1 MAQGEFVCGDTVR
14 DGNGNAYATVQ
25 IGALCWTTSN
35 MRAVSYADGTPIA
48 KAMIYNSE
56 RYNDTVANLAN
67 FGRLYTW
74 FSAVNVPEGDD
85 VKPAKDTAGFVRGVC
100 PEGWHIPTVAEM
112 QDLRSVPE
120 EDLHSTDFWVLPNA
134 NTNSTGFSEVP
145 GGKFSAELDRF
156 EGLYT
161 NSYMWTDSATSSE
174 WVVACNSRY
183 FCDKASE
190 ESIRKHDALSVR
202 CVFAMEICPLVTTLA
217 ADECDIIDTTA
228 VLKGSATD
236 LEGTLQEYGIVWGLT
251 KNALTNTQLSTSIT
265 NGKFEAKI
273 AGLPACGDTVY
284 YAAFVKQSSCS
295 ETVYG
300 DTMMFVVCGRGQ
312 DAKPCLFTPTVTDH
326 ENNVYNTV
334 QIGTQCWMKENMR
347 CKTSPKGKLL
357 AGDTNRVPNYY
368 WADTTTTHP
377 GYDKFVTPYY
387 YDNIHSVIPFE
398 IRGLL
403 YNWVGA
409 LDTVLLSPTEAS
421 FENRRGICPEGW
433 HIPSA
438 KEWEILED
446 YVSEKWMCADTD
458 MYIAKALAA
467 NDYWDINPYLGS
479 DANECM
485 PYFEMSSN
493 NASGFSAIPGGLFY
507 PPTAMPSSCFGHT
520 DMNGYFWTASSE
532 FGTFDKGAAHY
543 LTISYGSE
551 NLWSNY
557 GKYKNVGKSVR
568 CVQNNDCNKDC
579 PMETFT
585 HKATFTPDSVI
596 LEGRTKYVPGVVS
609 DYGFIWG
616 IDKNMLVNEVNSTT
630 GASHNKRQSSRAYYF
645 NTSIK
650 GLVLT
655 PCDTIWY
662 VAFAKSSECEDYT
675 YGDTLFFVNSSQS
688 CPGTPTV
695 RDHEGNVYNTV
706 KIGNQCWTRENMRA
720 RTSPKSLMKIWS
732 HNNHPESAYTPY
744 CFDLDSL
751 SVSSY
756 TWLREIPKKEYGL
769 LYNWPAA
776 MDTTFTSAE
785 AMNNVSFTNR
795 RGICPEGWHVPTKGE
810 FEEMIN
816 YVNSVECYRCNGGE
830 LSIAKSMAAQNY
842 WRESTNECVPGNDM
856 YANNAT
862 GFSAIPAAYVP
873 NSYYI
878 GQVDGAHFWTSTNS
892 VDNPFSNGIHG
903 AFDFWLLG
911 FRDYWLNARNS
922 KSNGISV
929 RCLKDSDCPE
939 VSTIAPDEC
948 NVSDTAATLKG
959 KATRLKGETED
970 HGFVW
975 GTSKNNM
982 TNTLN
987 GTDVD
992 TIASDG
998 TFAGRITNMPPCGDT
1013 LYYMTYVKQSL
1024 CSETVYG
1031 DTMMF
1036 IVCGRGQDAK
1046 PCLFTPTVTDHEG
1059 NVYNTVQIG
1068 TQCWMKE
1075 NMRVRTLP
1083 SGRDLTN
1090 GGTDT
1095 SSYVPYFYDD
1105 TASTNTIPLK
1115 DRGYYYNWAAALDT
1129 TFTTMENVTFHN
1141 RRGICPE
1148 GWHIPSSLE
1157 FTILAGHVESK
1168 PAYFCNNDSANV
1180 GKSMSSAQYWISHNP
1195 GDWSEGT
1202 GGSRIEE
1209 CAPSVNQETN
1219 NSTGFSGVPSGY
1231 LTYPYGGAPAPKIIH
1246 VGNYAMFWLSS
1257 ESYSKSNAAEWMLHH
1272 AYGSLL
1278 YGGSHKS
1285 NGNPVRCI
1293 KDECFYPADSCP
1305 TVTTLGAIDTLD
1317 GKIRLKGSIDG
1328 IMSLTSSE
1336 GFVYGSAKD
1345 DMSKTVRNYMY
1356 NFDKN
1361 SIWAVVDDISICD
1374 TIWYAAF
1381 AKSITCD
1388 EYVYGDTLFFVAKPA
1403 PQDCGKVY
1411 DHEGN
1416 EYNTVKLGNQC
1427 WTKENMRCRTSPK
1440 RYLKPATAS
1449 SNSDTVFYYALYS
1462 NNDTSSIPFVDRGIL
1477 YNWPGALDT
1486 TATDFIEGSFVNRR
1500 GICPEGWHIPSK
1512 DEWET
1517 MLQFVKDNLSDC
1529 YDCGENGKGLAKAL
1543 SSQKYWEEYDRN
1555 CTPGNNPKD
1564 NNESGFSA
1572 VPSGGAN
1579 DIKFFFSHQSALFWT
1594 STSSHED
1601 STYSDGKHLA
1611 YQCAVTFD
1619 TSLVYHGYH
1628 DLKWGGRSVRCVKDE
1643 QCIGVATAVVDST
1656 VTSTSVTVGGKIYD
1670 ADMSKVSSFGVYYGD
1685 NPDPINNGYKAE
1697 AMDIDAGGNF
1707 WIPLQDLLYCRD
1719 NPLYVVAFAES
1730 SNCAQPVYGQVFEVI
1745 LKAQVE
1751 HCGTVTDVDG
1761 NVYNTV
1767 KLGSQCWMQEN
1778 LRVTRYQND
1787 DGTPGD
1793 EIQLFVTGEITVNAP
1808 NADVLKGRIM
1818 NYADSSLVE
1827 KYGYLYTWNAMMND
1841 APASNDNPSGVRG
1854 ICPVGWH
1861 APSNKEWNQLHDYVK
1876 SQYLQYGCNCDSNFL
1891 GKSFVSPNIR
1901 SNENECYVG
1910 YNTKTNNATGFTAL
1924 PVDVYHDGN
1933 TPQNPENGYGVWFWS
1948 TRDYEYSDNDI
1959 RGWCFYT
1966 MSSNSNM
1973 RYSVWT
1979 KGVGIS
1985 VRCLRDETISTT
1997 PKVTTSSVYN
2007 VSPTSADCGGN
2018 ISFDG
2023 GAEVVERGLCYSMS
2037 KNPTIDDSK
2046 IVLGSGVGDFSTTLS
2061 GLSSGTLYY
2070 IRAYATN
2077 SEGTAYGEN
2086 VMVMPGNRDSQP
2098 CEGTPTM
2105 QDADSN
2111 VYNTVQIGD
2120 QCWMRENLRATKYS
2134 DGESIAISDSL
2145 LSDLVAYR
2153 YNPGGDAS
2161 NVGEYGYLYNWAA
2174 VLHGEEA
2181 SNTNPNPVQGLC
2193 PAGWHVP
2200 TNDEFEK
2207 LFTYVSSQEVWNCDG
2222 RKSYIAKHLAAS
2234 STSWKSSGV
2243 RGECQIGYDYT
2254 QNNATNFSLL
2264 PAGTIFSN
2272 HSGYNLGT
2280 YTYLWTSTYST
2291 NIITTDK
2298 DPVVCI
2304 LSTYYSNVRIQRGSN
2319 IYALSVRCL
2328 KDN

>member
-1 MAQGEFVCGDTVR
+1 
-14 DGNGNAYATVQ
+14 
-25 IGALCWTTSN
+25 
-35 MRAVSYADGTPIA
+35 
-48 KAMIYNSE
+48 MIYNSE

-74 FSAVNVPEGDD
+74 WSAVNVPEGDD
-85 VKPAKDTAGFVRGVC
+85 VKPAKDTAGFVQGVC

-183 FCDKASE
+183 FCNKASE
-190 ESIRKHDALSVR
+190 ESVRKGDGLSVR
-202 CVFAMEICPLVTTLA
+202 CVRVYEICSEVVTIDA
-217 ADECDIIDTTA
+217 IDTA
-228 VLKGSATD
+228 EGRVKLKGMISD
-236 LEGTLQEYGIVWGLT
+236 LAGTVESSGFVWGLSDT
-251 KNALTNTQLSTSIT
+251 AIT
-265 NGKFEAKI
+265 NIVNSATRGADIFSLVE
-273 AGLPACGDTVY
+273 GVNPCDTIWF
-284 YAAFVKQSSCS
+284 AAFAKTSKCT
-295 ETVYG
+295 ETIYG
-300 DTMMFVVCGRGQ
+300 DTLWFRFPIDMSDSATCAPIGDALPCPGIPVVY
-312 DAKPCLFTPTVTDH
+312 DH
-326 ENNVYNTV
+326 EGNEYNTV
-334 QIGTQCWMKENMR
+334 KIGNQCWTKENMR
-347 CKTSPKGKLL
+347 CETSPKGHLKF
-357 AGDTNRVPNYY
+357 GENYASHRY
-368 WADTTTTHP
+368 A
-377 GYDKFVTPYY
+377 YY
-387 YDNIHSVIPFE
+387 YGTPTDFPLKD
-398 IRGLL
+398 RGYF
-403 YNWVGA
+403 YNWGGA
-409 LDTVLLSPTEAS
+409 MDTVEIGDINTQLEYP
-421 FENRRGICPEGW
+421 RRGICPEGW
-433 HIPSA
+433 HIPSNE
-438 KEWEILED
+438 EWMALID
-446 YVSEKWMCADTD
+446 YVKTQ
-458 MYIAKALAA
+458 
-467 NDYWDINPYLGS
+467 
-479 DANECM
+479 EC
-485 PYFEMSSN
+485 Y
-493 NASGFSAIPGGLFY
+493 ACG
-507 PPTAMPSSCFGHT
+507 
-520 DMNGYFWTASSE
+520 D
-532 FGTFDKGAAHY
+532 D
-543 LTISYGSE
+543 SE
-551 NLWSNY
+551 N
-557 GKYKNVGKSVR
+557 V
-568 CVQNNDCNKDC
+568 
-579 PMETFT
+579 
-585 HKATFTPDSVI
+585 
-596 LEGRTKYVPGVVS
+596 
-609 DYGFIWG
+609 
-616 IDKNMLVNEVNSTT
+616 
-630 GASHNKRQSSRAYYF
+630 
-645 NTSIK
+645 
-650 GLVLT
+650 
-655 PCDTIWY
+655 
-662 VAFAKSSECEDYT
+662 AKSLASKLYWNYHED
-675 YGDTLFFVNSSQS
+675 
-688 CPGTPTV
+688 CCA
-695 RDHEGNVYNTV
+695 
-706 KIGNQCWTRENMRA
+706 IGND
-720 RTSPKSLMKIWS
+720 P
-732 HNNHPESAYTPY
+732 
-744 CFDLDSL
+744 
-751 SVSSY
+751 
-756 TWLREIPKKEYGL
+756 
-769 LYNWPAA
+769 
-776 MDTTFTSAE
+776 
-785 AMNNVSFTNR
+785 SF
-795 RGICPEGWHVPTKGE
+795 
-810 FEEMIN
+810 
-816 YVNSVECYRCNGGE
+816 
-830 LSIAKSMAAQNY
+830 
-842 WRESTNECVPGNDM
+842 
-856 YANNAT
+856 NNAT
-862 GFSAIPAAYVP
+862 GFSAVP
-873 NSYYI
+873 VGVGMTMLVWGSGYTTSFWSSTL
-878 GQVDGAHFWTSTNS
+878 VDFEDGYRKAGVITFGYGS
-892 VDNPFSNGIHG
+892 VKIDTIYGSQSLHQNV
-903 AFDFWLLG
+903 
-911 FRDYWLNARNS
+911 
-922 KSNGISV
+922 V
-929 RCLKDSDCPE
+929 RCIKDSDCPE

-948 NVSDTAATLKG
+948 NVSDTTATLKG
-959 KATRLKGETED
+959 KATRLKGETKD

-987 GTDVD
+987 GTNVD
-992 TIASDG
+992 TIAADG
-998 TFAGRITNMPPCGDT
+998 TFEGRITNMPPCGDT
-1013 LYYMTYVKQSL
+1013 LYYMAYAKQSL
-1024 CSETVYG
+1024 CDETVYG
-1031 DTMMF
+1031 DTMMI

-1129 TFTTMENVTFHN
+1129 TFTTVENVTFHN

-1219 NSTGFSGVPSGY
+1219 NATGFSGVPSGY
-1231 LTYPYGGAPAPKIIH
+1231 LTYPYGGALAPKIIH

-1293 KDECFYPADSCP
+1293 KDECFYPTDSCP

-1403 PQDCGKVY
+1403 LQDCGKVY

-1440 RYLKPATAS
+1440 GYLKPATAS

-1517 MLQFVKDNLSDC
+1517 MLQSVKDNLSDC

-1670 ADMSKVSSFGVYYGD
+1670 ANMDKITSYGVYYGD

-1778 LRVTRYQND
+1778 LRVTRYQKD
-1787 DGTPGD
+1787 DGTPED
-1793 EIQLFVTGEITVNAP
+1793 EITLGTAYHSDGV
-1808 NADVLKGRIM
+1808 GRM
-1818 NYADSSLVE
+1818 LPEDDSSKVV
-1827 KYGYLYTWNAMMND
+1827 KYGYLYSWLAAMNN
-1841 APASNDNPSGVRG
+1841 APASNTNPSGVRG
-1854 ICPVGWH
+1854 ACPVGWH
-1861 APSNKEWNQLHDYVK
+1861 VPSNKEWNQLQDFVK
-1876 SQYLQYGCNCDSNFL
+1876 SQYLQYGCNCDSNYL
-1891 GKSFVSPNIR
+1891 AKSFCSTEWD
-1901 SNENECYVG
+1901 SDTAECAVG
-1910 YNTKTNNATGFTAL
+1910 NNPKTNNATGFSAQ
-1924 PVDVYHDGN
+1924 PASVYTNSPHKV
-1933 TPQNPENGYGVWFWS
+1933 GYDAWFWS
-1948 TRDYEYSDNDI
+1948 SREYEEDPWGPATI
-1959 RGWCFYT
+1959 RGWAMCLRSYYT
-1966 MSSNSNM
+1966 NF
-1973 RYSVWT
+1973 RWSVWT
-1979 KGVGIS
+1979 KGTGAS
-1985 VRCLRDETISTT
+1985 VRCVRDESVLNV
-1997 PKVTTSSVYN
+1997 PRVSTSSVNN
-2007 VSPTSADCGGN
+2007 VSNASADFKG
-2018 ISFDG
+2018 IVSFDG
-2023 GAEVVERGLCYSMS
+2023 GADVTERGFCYATTP
-2037 KNPTIDDSK
+2037 NPTTDDSK
-2046 IVLGSGVGDFSTTLS
+2046 VMMGNGTGEFMTTVG
-2061 GLSSGTLYY
+2061 GLVPGTLYCV
-2070 IRAYATN
+2070 RAFATN
-2077 SEGTAYGEN
+2077 SEGTAYGN
-2086 VMVMPGNRDSQP
+2086 SVMVMPGNRDSQP

-2105 QDADSN
+2105 QDADGN

-2120 QCWMRENLRATKYS
+2120 QCWMKENLRVTKYA
-2134 DGESIAISDSL
+2134 DGTLIGLSDSL
-2145 LSDLVAYR
+2145 ASETVAYR
-2153 YNPGGDAS
+2153 YCPGGNTT
-2161 NVGEYGYLYNWAA
+2161 NVEVYGYLYNWAA
-2174 VLHGEEA
+2174 VMNGEEA
-2181 SNTNPNPVQGLC
+2181 SNTNPNIIQGIC
-2193 PAGWHVP
+2193 PTGWHMP
-2200 TNDEFEK
+2200 TQNDFDK
-2207 LFTYVSSQEVWNCDG
+2207 LLGYVRSQSKWNCNDD
-2222 RKSYIAKHLAAS
+2222 KYQMAKYLAANTTWAS
-2234 STSWKSSGV
+2234 SSYAS
-2243 RGECQIGYDYT
+2243 ECAVNHNLY
-2254 QNNATNFSLL
+2254 QNNSTGFSAVAAGNFS
-2264 PAGTIFSN
+2264 ISN
-2272 HSGYNLGT
+2272 NITNTYAAKNLGNSGSLWVAT
-2280 YTYLWTSTYST
+2280 YKENNMDIDDTPLYYFLNSSSS
-2291 NIITTDK
+2291 
-2298 DPVVCI
+2298 VVGVNE
-2304 LSTYYSNVRIQRGSN
+2304 TGKR
-2319 IYALSVRCL
+2319 YAHSVRCL

>member
-1 MAQGEFVCGDTVR
+1 MKRTITFLMLLLMAGAAMAQGEFVCGDTVR

-74 FSAVNVPEGDD
+74 WSAVNVPEGDD
-85 VKPAKDTAGFVRGVC
+85 TKPAKDTAGFVQGVC

-190 ESIRKHDALSVR
+190 ESIRKGDALSVR
-202 CVFAMEICPLVTTLA
+202 CVMVYEICSEVVTIDA
-217 ADECDIIDTTA
+217 IDTA
-228 VLKGSATD
+228 EGRVRLKGMISD
-236 LEGTLQEYGIVWGLT
+236 LAGTVESSGFVWGLSDT
-251 KNALTNTQLSTSIT
+251 AITNTVNSATRGADIFSLVEGV
-265 NGKFEAKI
+265 N
-273 AGLPACGDTVY
+273 PCDTIWF
-284 YAAFVKQSSCS
+284 AAFAKTSKCT
-295 ETVYG
+295 ETIYG
-300 DTMMFVVCGRGQ
+300 DTLWFRFPIDMSDSATCAPIGDALPCPGMPVVY
-312 DAKPCLFTPTVTDH
+312 DH
-326 ENNVYNTV
+326 EGNEYNTV
-334 QIGTQCWMKENMR
+334 KIGNQCWTKENMR
-347 CKTSPKGKLL
+347 CKTSPKEHLKFGE
-357 AGDTNRVPNYY
+357 NYASHRY
-368 WADTTTTHP
+368 A
-377 GYDKFVTPYY
+377 YY
-387 YDNIHSVIPFE
+387 YGTPTDFPLKD
-398 IRGLL
+398 RGYF
-403 YNWVGA
+403 YNWGGA
-409 LDTVLLSPTEAS
+409 MDTVEIGDINTQLEYP
-421 FENRRGICPEGW
+421 RRGICPEGW
-433 HIPSA
+433 HIPSNE
-438 KEWEILED
+438 EWMALID
-446 YVSEKWMCADTD
+446 YVKTQ
-458 MYIAKALAA
+458 
-467 NDYWDINPYLGS
+467 
-479 DANECM
+479 EC
-485 PYFEMSSN
+485 Y
-493 NASGFSAIPGGLFY
+493 ACG
-507 PPTAMPSSCFGHT
+507 
-520 DMNGYFWTASSE
+520 D
-532 FGTFDKGAAHY
+532 D
-543 LTISYGSE
+543 SE
-551 NLWSNY
+551 N
-557 GKYKNVGKSVR
+557 V
-568 CVQNNDCNKDC
+568 
-579 PMETFT
+579 
-585 HKATFTPDSVI
+585 
-596 LEGRTKYVPGVVS
+596 
-609 DYGFIWG
+609 
-616 IDKNMLVNEVNSTT
+616 
-630 GASHNKRQSSRAYYF
+630 
-645 NTSIK
+645 
-650 GLVLT
+650 
-655 PCDTIWY
+655 
-662 VAFAKSSECEDYT
+662 AKSLASKLYWNHHED
-675 YGDTLFFVNSSQS
+675 
-688 CPGTPTV
+688 CCA
-695 RDHEGNVYNTV
+695 
-706 KIGNQCWTRENMRA
+706 IGND
-720 RTSPKSLMKIWS
+720 P
-732 HNNHPESAYTPY
+732 
-744 CFDLDSL
+744 
-751 SVSSY
+751 
-756 TWLREIPKKEYGL
+756 
-769 LYNWPAA
+769 
-776 MDTTFTSAE
+776 
-785 AMNNVSFTNR
+785 SF
-795 RGICPEGWHVPTKGE
+795 
-810 FEEMIN
+810 
-816 YVNSVECYRCNGGE
+816 
-830 LSIAKSMAAQNY
+830 
-842 WRESTNECVPGNDM
+842 
-856 YANNAT
+856 NNAT
-862 GFSAIPAAYVP
+862 GFSAVP
-873 NSYYI
+873 IGVGMTMLVWGSGYSTTFWSSTLVDFEDWYRKAGVITFSYSDI
-878 GQVDGAHFWTSTNS
+878 AVDT
-892 VDNPFSNGIHG
+892 
-903 AFDFWLLG
+903 
-911 FRDYWLNARNS
+911 
-922 KSNGISV
+922 ISGSQSLHQHAV
-929 RCLKDSDCPE
+929 RCIKDSYCPE

-948 NVSDTAATLKG
+948 NVSDTEATLKG
-959 KATRLKGETED
+959 KATRLKGDTED

-987 GTDVD
+987 GTNVD
-992 TIASDG
+992 TIAADG

-1013 LYYMTYVKQSL
+1013 LYYMAYAKQSL
-1024 CSETVYG
+1024 CDETVYG

-1219 NSTGFSGVPSGY
+1219 NATGFSGVPSGY

-1462 NNDTSSIPFVDRGIL
+1462 NNDTSSIPLVDRGIL

-1643 QCIGVATAVVDST
+1643 QCIGIATAVVDST

-1670 ADMSKVSSFGVYYGD
+1670 ADMSKVTSFGVYYGD
-1685 NPDPINNGYKAE
+1685 DPDPINNGYKAE
-1697 AMDIDAGGNF
+1697 AMDIDAEGNF
-1707 WIPLQDLLYCRD
+1707 RIPLQDLLYCRD

-1761 NVYNTV
+1761 NVYSTV

-1793 EIQLFVTGEITVNAP
+1793 EIQLLFAGAITVNNPQAKT
-1808 NADVLKGRIM
+1808 LKARIN
-1818 NYADSSLVE
+1818 NYVDSSMVE

-1841 APASNDNPSGVRG
+1841 APASSNNPSGVRG
-1854 ICPVGWH
+1854 ICPIGWH
-1861 APSNKEWNQLHDYVK
+1861 APSDKEWDQLHDYVK
-1876 SQYLQYGCNCDSNFL
+1876 SQYLQYGCDCDSNYL
-1891 GKSFVSPNIR
+1891 GKAFVT
-1901 SNENECYVG
+1901 SNFRIDTNNCNVG
-1910 YNTKTNNATGFTAL
+1910 YNPKTNNATGFSAY
-1924 PVDVYHDGN
+1924 PVDLYFDSDEDAR
-1933 TPQNPENGYGVWFWS
+1933 QNPENGYSAWFW
-1948 TRDYEYSDNDI
+1948 TTTDYDYSGSKEI
-1959 RGWCFYT
+1959 LTFYT
-1966 MSSNSNM
+1966 MSRFPNM
-1973 RYSVWT
+1973 RWSIWT
-1979 KGVGIS
+1979 EGTGIS
-1985 VRCLRDETISTT
+1985 VRCVRDESVLNV
-1997 PKVTTSSVYN
+1997 PRVSTSSVNN
-2007 VSPTSADCGGN
+2007 VSNSSADIKGI

-2023 GAEVVERGLCYSMS
+2023 GADVTERGFCYATTP
-2037 KNPTIDDSK
+2037 NPTTDDSK
-2046 IVLGSGVGDFSTTLS
+2046 VMMGNGTGEFMTTVG
-2061 GLSSGTLYY
+2061 GLVPGTLYY
-2070 IRAYATN
+2070 VRAFATN
-2077 SEGTAYGEN
+2077 SEGTAYGN
-2086 VMVMPGNRDSQP
+2086 SVMVMPGNRDSQP

-2105 QDADSN
+2105 QDADGN

-2120 QCWMRENLRATKYS
+2120 QCWMKENLRVTKYA
-2134 DGESIAISDSL
+2134 DNTAIAIADTLGSET
-2145 LSDLVAYR
+2145 VAFR
-2153 YNPGGDAS
+2153 YAPNNDAA
-2161 NVGEYGYLYNWAA
+2161 NVAEYGYLYNWAA
-2174 VLHGEEA
+2174 VMNGEES
-2181 SNTNPNPVQGLC
+2181 SNVNPNPVQGVC
-2193 PAGWHVP
+2193 PTGWHVP
-2200 TNDEFEK
+2200 SDNEFNKMLE
-2207 LFTYVSSQEVWNCDG
+2207 YVRDQAVFNCG
-2222 RKSYIAKHLAAS
+2222 ENRLYVAKALSAKNN
-2234 STSWKSSGV
+2234 WKV
-2243 RGECQIGYDYT
+2243 EYNPKQCIVGYDLMY
-2254 QNNATNFSLL
+2254 NNATNFSAL
-2264 PAGTIFSN
+2264 PAGR
-2272 HSGYNLGT
+2272 
-2280 YTYLWTSTYST
+2280 TYLQQTSYHPWNFSSYAFFWTSTYST
-2291 NIITTDK
+2291 NIIMTDDQPTGYIIK
-2298 DPVVCI
+2298 TDGPTVWRDRYHKHV
-2304 LSTYYSNVRIQRGSN
+2304 GM
-2319 IYALSVRCL
+2319 SVRCL